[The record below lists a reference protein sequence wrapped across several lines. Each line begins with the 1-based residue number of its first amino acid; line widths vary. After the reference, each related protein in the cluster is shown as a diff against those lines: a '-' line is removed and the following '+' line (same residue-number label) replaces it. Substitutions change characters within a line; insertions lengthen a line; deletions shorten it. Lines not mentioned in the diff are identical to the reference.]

1 MSVQLYLTLTHMSR
15 LQFLVVLKLLVDRP
29 DSPSEDVL
37 ESIELNQAL
46 LTLTKFVDRSNE
58 RSYLRV
64 KIKFCTFCENALSRA
79 EDVFGLRRDDVIRNN
94 LVDAVADWIET
105 PVCVLFEQWL
115 RILTNLIVSRRITK
129 KSTTIYGDC
138 NKI

>member
-1 MSVQLYLTLTHMSR
+1 MSVQLYLALTHMSR

-105 PVCVLFEQWL
+105 PVCVLFL
-115 RILTNLIVSRRITK
+115 S
-129 KSTTIYGDC
+129 SSYGY
-138 NKI
+138 

>member
-1 MSVQLYLTLTHMSR
+1 M
-15 LQFLVVLKLLVDRP
+15 
-29 DSPSEDVL
+29 
-37 ESIELNQAL
+37 
-46 LTLTKFVDRSNE
+46 DRSNE
-58 RSYLRV
+58 RSYLRI